1 MAGSLGCS
9 LQSPSV
15 RFGIVARS
23 KDRSQRRGHTAAPGR
38 SAKFREG
45 PLFLNPTAATGPLL
59 ASACEHDHRTPTWDT
74 FVDACRGVIGLR
86 FQPRAVS
93 LQHSPRPPLAQFNY
107 TVCGGCPPRHFLRL
121 RSSCAQDMQFA
132 NEHIRTL
139 QETHRA
145 DFDEE
150 ISVDDAKARLAQ
162 LLYLYWTLG
171 HRPPKQGEPPRSTLR
186 SSPGSPRTPSDLF
199 ADAEL

>member
-1 MAGSLGCS
+1 VGRNR
-9 LQSPSV
+9 
-15 RFGIVARS
+15 RFDPPTA
-23 KDRSQRRGHTAAPGR
+23 TAAIRILLTFNRGPRPAGHGR

-107 TVCGGCPPRHFLRL
+107 TVCGGRPPRHFLRL
-121 RSSCAQDMQFA
+121 RS
-132 NEHIRTL
+132 
-139 QETHRA
+139 
-145 DFDEE
+145 
-150 ISVDDAKARLAQ
+150 
-162 LLYLYWTLG
+162 
-171 HRPPKQGEPPRSTLR
+171 PPRDAYPARRICNSPTSTSVRFKKLTERTSTRR
-186 SSPGSPRTPSDLF
+186 SASTMLKR
-199 ADAEL
+199 A